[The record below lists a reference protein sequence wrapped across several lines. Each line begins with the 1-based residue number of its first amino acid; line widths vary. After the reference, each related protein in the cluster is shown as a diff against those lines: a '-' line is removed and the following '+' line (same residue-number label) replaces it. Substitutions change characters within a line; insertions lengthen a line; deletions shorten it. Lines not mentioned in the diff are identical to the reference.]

1 MLIEQSRA
9 SRSRAGWLAGL
20 LLSWPILMDA
30 EGRLHHM
37 RKSRG
42 RETASQD
49 PGGQQRV
56 ASSPESGPRFPRP
69 KILVIDAPDVTPVLQ
84 QRGYA
89 AVSGSFGQPVVVPPT
104 AGYQPLNQTADLPG
118 YTEQEIVVADLA
130 GPEPQAPTGRP
141 AEPPGPGV
149 RWLWVPTASGLVDP
163 RPAAMLGVRDAMNR
177 IYDHGGVFILF
188 AAARFDP
195 DYKITERDRAGAL
208 SSYGSQ
214 RVEADNWSLLAEL
227 RWLDVTADRGEE
239 IDGADNG
246 IARDLEI
253 ENYLTSGRFTCVVK
267 PSSMT
272 AGRWVSLATS
282 KYGDPVAGI
291 IFPEQEKT
299 TGLIF
304 ILPQVEHRADLVA
317 ELIDRVLPRLAPR
330 LFPHAEGSRWTR
342 RPEYDLPRV
351 TALKDEITRIEEAT
365 RRHMRGLEEQIEA
378 EREQH
383 GFLHDLLTATGD
395 DLVQAVIKALQA
407 IGFNEVQ
414 DVDADAGAGGQA
426 GSLREDVR
434 IMDAGVPVLV
444 EVKGITGMPKE
455 ASLLQVAKYLIPR
468 MRDWD
473 RSDIHGLAVVNH
485 QRNLPGLDR
494 EHEHVFQADVL
505 SNAQHQGFG
514 LLTTWDLF
522 RLVRGFI
529 IHRWHHDDIAGLFV
543 TSGRIRPVP
552 AHYEFIGVVDE
563 YWAQAAALGLRMESG
578 VLRVGDRIVYEQPVD
593 FIEEDVTS
601 LQLSDQD
608 VEEAHPGDHAGL
620 KTKLSKEQA
629 RKGVRVYRVKPRNN
643 GS

>member
-1 MLIEQSRA
+1 
-9 SRSRAGWLAGL
+9 
-20 LLSWPILMDA
+20 
-30 EGRLHHM
+30 
-37 RKSRG
+37 
-42 RETASQD
+42 
-49 PGGQQRV
+49 
-56 ASSPESGPRFPRP
+56 
-69 KILVIDAPDVTPVLQ
+69 
-84 QRGYA
+84 
-89 AVSGSFGQPVVVPPT
+89 VSGSFGQPVIVPPT
-104 AGYQPLNQTADLPG
+104 AGYQSLNRTADLPG
-118 YTEQEIVVADLA
+118 YTEQEIIVADLV
-130 GPEPQAPTGRP
+130 GPDPQAPAGRP
-141 AEPPGPGV
+141 TEPPGPGI
-149 RWLWVPTASGLVDP
+149 RSIWVPTASGLIDP
-163 RPAAMLGVRDAMNR
+163 RPAAMLGARDAMDR
-177 IYDHGGVFILF
+177 IYNHGGVFIFF
-188 AAARFDP
+188 AAGRCDP
-195 DYKITERDRAGAL
+195 GYIVAERDRYGDL
-208 SSYGSQ
+208 SLYGSQ
-214 RVEADNWSLLAEL
+214 RVDADNWSLLPEL
-227 RWLDVTADRGEE
+227 RWLDVTADTGEE
-239 IDGADNG
+239 IDAVDNG
-246 IARDLEI
+246 IARDLGI

-299 TGLIF
+299 TGWIF

-317 ELIDRVLPRLAPR
+317 ELVDRVLPRLAPR

-351 TALKDEITRIEEAT
+351 TALKDEITTIEEAT
-365 RRHMRGLEEQIEA
+365 RRRVRGLEERIEA

-395 DLVQAVIKALQA
+395 DLVQAVIKALKA

-414 DVDADAGAGGQA
+414 DVDADAAPG
-426 GSLREDVR
+426 GSLREDVQ
-434 IMDAGVPVLV
+434 ILDAAVPVLV

-468 MRDWD
+468 MRDWN

-505 SNAQHQGFG
+505 SNAQQQGFG

-529 IHRWHHDDIAGLFV
+529 IHGWQHDDIAGLFV
-543 TSGRIRPVP
+543 ASGRIRPVP
-552 AHYEFIGVVDE
+552 AHYELIGIVDE
-563 YWAQAAALGLRMESG
+563 YWGQAAALGLRLQAG
-578 VLRVGDRIVYEQPVD
+578 VLRVGDRIAYEQPVD

-608 VEEAHPGDHAGL
+608 VEEVHPGDHAGL
-620 KTKLSKEQA
+620 KTTLSKEQA
-629 RKGVRVYRVKPRNN
+629 RKGVRVYRVKLRNT